1 MHPITIVF
9 ALLMLATVVV
19 GVIYLSRRTAWV
31 LACKPRG
38 LYIAYAVLLV
48 YSFLMMSLCKYGF
61 GGGFLLNR
69 LIVTGASLC
78 GIFICL
84 FLCLAVVEVV
94 NRIHYLG
101 RKTFGSAV
109 VLSTFALCA
118 YGFINAA
125 HPRVKQVEIEL
136 QQLERPLTVVHL
148 TDLHLGHFRGKR
160 FVDKIAARTKA
171 LEPDIVV
178 ITGDLFE
185 SRYNLADSTI
195 SEH

>member
-1 MHPITIVF
+1 MHPITVVF
-9 ALLMLATVVV
+9 ALLMLAVVTV
-19 GVIYLSRRTAWV
+19 GVVYLSRRTAWV

-125 HPRVKQVEIEL
+125 HPRVKLPYPVKPRLVGI
-136 QQLERPLTVVHL
+136 
-148 TDLHLGHFRGKR
+148 RGKTGR
-160 FVDKIAARTKA
+160 LHGLMALKEPIYYLFV
-171 LEPDIVV
+171 V
-178 ITGDLFE
+178 
-185 SRYNLADSTI
+185 
-195 SEH
+195 